1 MKLDKGG
8 GVTQA
13 VEAAGSKRAAA
24 KDEKPEEKERKQF
37 SVHCTWY

>member
-13 VEAAGSKRAAA
+13 VEPSNA
-24 KDEKPEEKERKQF
+24 KKVTKEKAEEKEREHNIH
-37 SVHCTWY
+37 VC